1 MSLWWAG
8 RMPPFTLCVDRDSEL
23 VALDFERDPGV
34 MKMVSLAIQRAKR
47 NHRHS
52 ASVGRPRKK

>member
-1 MSLWWAG
+1 
-8 RMPPFTLCVDRDSEL
+8 MPPFTLCVDRDSEL